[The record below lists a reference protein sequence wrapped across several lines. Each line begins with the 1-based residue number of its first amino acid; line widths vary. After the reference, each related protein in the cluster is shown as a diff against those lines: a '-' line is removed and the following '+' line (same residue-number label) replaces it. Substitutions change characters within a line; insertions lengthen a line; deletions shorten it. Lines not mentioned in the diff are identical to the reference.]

1 MKTAF
6 LILVLLQ
13 PIISCSKEIDLLVDT
28 FAIGCDAPPI
38 FIENH
43 GYKRL
48 YYLLR
53 KRANDELPSKLYRP
67 PYLLTTITK
76 KTGSH
81 DVAEQ
86 YSSLHESSTD
96 RYFVFK
102 NNKRVH
108 RINRET
114 GQVIYKNLT
123 RDNGRENY
131 WENCEIISSSEF
143 YARTGEILKT
153 FQEEMKIHVD

>member
-1 MKTAF
+1 M
-6 LILVLLQ
+6 
-13 PIISCSKEIDLLVDT
+13 
-28 FAIGCDAPPI
+28 AINQKPMA
-38 FIENH
+38 
-43 GYKRL
+43 
-48 YYLLR
+48 
-53 KRANDELPSKLYRP
+53 
-67 PYLLTTITK
+67 
-76 KTGSH
+76 
-81 DVAEQ
+81 
-86 YSSLHESSTD
+86 D

-123 RDNGRENY
+123 RDNAKENY